1 MFLFYKCPEKFWGL
15 RSFSWSELM
24 CDLETICCSTILV
37 YCRFYEAYVWIMLLM
52 ASKSFLFSLK
62 ILYFNSNQRQKH
74 PMSVLLW
81 VVCYSLEYWCR
92 LLIQPRHEINLCG
105 LTSLILIHLD
115 ATAGSNRNTLA
126 YEQID
131 YSGSETG
138 RIVPARLESNSSTL
152 SSTGNVKPLNLRCVW
167 TLNHQRNFCS
177 ADRKWACS

>member
-1 MFLFYKCPEKFWGL
+1 MHY
-15 RSFSWSELM
+15 S
-24 CDLETICCSTILV
+24 D
-37 YCRFYEAYVWIMLLM
+37 
-52 ASKSFLFSLK
+52 
-62 ILYFNSNQRQKH
+62 SNRRQKH

-131 YSGSETG
+131 YSGSDTG

-177 ADRKWACS
+177 ADRKWVCSKAWLFWGYALRVCNFNENTTPRRVNFEFENIISNFFSGL